1 MMMLPAAAALLLA
14 AFVFTGLEAAWLALD
29 PVRLRHR
36 AEKGD
41 RRARQMMAW
50 AAVRPQA
57 DLALAWSSRAF
68 AAASLVLFSAG
79 LSGPADGAAWW
90 VAPLVFVPV
99 YALFVEVVARQVF
112 RRLPFVVLSRLWSL
126 VSVAASLWAF
136 VALPAARWMRRV
148 PADPLP
154 RPPAAEELEALA
166 ARTEG
171 VSPLEQSMLRSVLN
185 FRRLT
190 AGGLALPVKH
200 FPHAAADVSLAEM
213 LAVRDLADA
222 ELTLVLGPDGIP
234 LGAMSC
240 GTAALSGALS
250 ARAQSF
256 ARPLLSLPADTPA
269 WNTLIKLRRAR
280 TSVAEVREEESGRF
294 LGVVT
299 EKSVVARL
307 LGQAV

>member
-1 MMMLPAAAALLLA
+1 MMMFAGAALLLMA
-14 AFVFTGLEAAWLALD
+14 AFILTGLEAAWLALD

-57 DLALAWSSRAF
+57 DLALAWSSRTC
-68 AAASLVLFSAG
+68 AASALVLFSAG
-79 LSGPADGAAWW
+79 LTSPAGGAAWW

-99 YALFVEVVARQVF
+99 YALLVEVIARQVF
-112 RRLPFVVLSRLWSL
+112 RRLPFVVLSRLWML
-126 VSVAASLWAF
+126 VSVAGSLWAF
-136 VALPAARWMRRV
+136 LALPVARWLRRV

-154 RPPAAEELEALA
+154 RLPAATELEDLA

-171 VSPLEQSMLRSVLN
+171 ISSLEQSMLRSVLN

-190 AGGLALPVKH
+190 AGGLALSVNH
-200 FPHAAADVSLAEM
+200 FPHAASDVSLGEM
-213 LAVRDLADA
+213 LAVRDLAEA

-240 GTAALSGALS
+240 GETALTGALT

-256 ARPLLSLPADTPA
+256 ARPLLSFHADMPA
-269 WNTLIKLRRAR
+269 WSALIQLRRAR